1 MKKNTTQNQLLLLE
15 DVRNLGRKG
24 ELVKAKP
31 GFVRNFLLPEK
42 KAVIAD
48 NQTIRMQERLKEER
62 AKQAIVDKKDAEEL
76 ANRLETRSLSIT
88 TKVDS
93 QGHLYGSITTVDI
106 AKLLKDEEN
115 LEIERKEITLLKPI
129 KTVGVYEISLRL
141 KEGVLASFKLQVK
154 GEGYVEKAKPLLEV
168 TTEGEKPSA
177 EAATQETFEEMPT
190 RKKQRVALH
199 DEVDERTKG

>member
-1 MKKNTTQNQLLLLE
+1 MKKHTTQNQLLLLE

-24 ELVKAKP
+24 DLVKAKP
-31 GFVRNFLLPEK
+31 GFIRNFLLPEK

-76 ANRLETRSLSIT
+76 AKRLETRSLEIT

-93 QGHLYGSITTVDI
+93 QGHLYGSVSAVDI

-115 LEIERKEITLLKPI
+115 LDIERKEITLVKPI
-129 KTVGVYEISLRL
+129 KTVGVYEINLRL

-168 TTEGEKPSA
+168 TSDAEQPFTETPVS
-177 EAATQETFEEMPT
+177 ETIEELPT
-190 RKKQRVALH
+190 RKKQRNAAH
-199 DEVDERTKG
+199 DEIDERTKG

>member
-76 ANRLETRSLSIT
+76 SKRLESRSLSIT

-93 QGHLYGSITTVDI
+93 QGHLYGSVTAVDI

-115 LEIERKEITLLKPI
+115 LDIERKEITLLKPI
-129 KTVGVYEISLRL
+129 KTVGVYEIALRL

-154 GEGYVEKAKPLLEV
+154 GEGYVEKAKPLIEV
-168 TTEGEKPSA
+168 TNEGEQPST
-177 EAATQETFEEMPT
+177 EAAAEETFEELPT
-190 RKKQRVALH
+190 RKKQKNAMH
-199 DEVDERTKG
+199 DEIDERTKG